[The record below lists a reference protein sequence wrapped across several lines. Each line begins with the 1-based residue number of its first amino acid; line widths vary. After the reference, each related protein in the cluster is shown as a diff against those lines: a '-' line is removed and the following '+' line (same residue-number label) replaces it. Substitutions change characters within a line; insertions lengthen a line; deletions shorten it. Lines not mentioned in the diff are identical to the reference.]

1 MSTPSY
7 EGVPVTPSQLKTIES
22 LHEQVLAHHGDG
34 YEYKRFQVFPFSC
47 SRNVEILIE
56 VGKHNESPAEYI
68 WDRTVRQIFVGERGG
83 CELANPEDSEKRG
96 KIKGL
101 MECVTTSVTP

>member
-1 MSTPSY
+1 MTEVLY
-7 EGVPVTPSQLKTIES
+7 EGVRVTSSQLKTIKA
-22 LHEQVLAHHGDG
+22 LREQIIAHHGEG

-47 SRNVEILIE
+47 SKIIEILIE
-56 VGKHNESPAEYI
+56 VGKHHETPAEYI

-83 CELANPEDSEKRG
+83 CELANPQDNEKRG

-101 MECVTTSVTP
+101 AECVTAPTL